1 MAGNEVFKFAVALWV
16 THRLKC
22 SGAPGFLQ
30 KTLRFHP
37 HQANIRIIDAAAQ
50 RLGLSSEHVFVN
62 VHKYGNTSAASIG
75 IALSEAVDQRSG
87 KSRGSPRIGGIRSR
101 SDMGSRGPGMDR
113 DKGAGFGVTQQ
124 RVAFIFPGQGAQY
137 VGMGR
142 ELAEAYPV
150 VAETLREAEA
160 ALGEPLT
167 DVMFHGPAERLKQT
181 YYTQPAILSLS
192 VAIARLATSVVHPC
206 AVAGHSLGEYSALVA
221 AGCLSLKDAVCAVR
235 LRARFMEE
243 AVPPG
248 TGIMAAVLGLEAQQ
262 VEEICQA
269 AGGLGDCGTSHV
281 QRRQASSCSGHAGRS
296 GNGDAPRPQAGARRV
311 QPLNVSGPFHSSLL
325 EPAGK
330 RLRDVLQKIRM
341 RQCEIPVYCNA
352 YAAAAES

>member
-1 MAGNEVFKFAVALWV
+1 
-16 THRLKC
+16 
-22 SGAPGFLQ
+22 
-30 KTLRFHP
+30 
-37 HQANIRIIDAAAQ
+37 
-50 RLGLSSEHVFVN
+50 
-62 VHKYGNTSAASIG
+62 
-75 IALSEAVDQRSG
+75 
-87 KSRGSPRIGGIRSR
+87 
-101 SDMGSRGPGMDR
+101 MGSRGPGMDR

-181 YYTQPAILSLS
+181 YYTQPVILSLS

-269 AGGLGDCGTSHV
+269 AGGLGIVEPATYNGGKQVVVAGTLEGV
-281 QRRQASSCSGHAGRS
+281 ETATRLALE
-296 GNGDAPRPQAGARRV
+296 AGARRV

-352 YAAAAES
+352 YAAAVRNPDEIVEVLVKQVSSPVRWEETIRAMRADGVTAFVELGPGRVLSGLVRRIDPDVEVLNVEDPASWSKFVAWAEGNDVI